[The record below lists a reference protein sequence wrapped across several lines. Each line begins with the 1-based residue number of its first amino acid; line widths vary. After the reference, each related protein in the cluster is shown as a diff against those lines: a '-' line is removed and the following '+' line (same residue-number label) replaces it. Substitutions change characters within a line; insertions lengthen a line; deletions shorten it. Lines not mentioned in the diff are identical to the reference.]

1 MSANLT
7 ETTETEQKVKNEI
20 STKVSKV
27 DSEFKV
33 TKEAILQDNS
43 KIEKEAVEVGHTPVF
58 ILFDTEDIL
67 YETRYE
73 LSTAFDKDTYIE
85 MTLKQ
90 DFILGRKHFT
100 DYYDIPPV
108 LEAIEKCKQPP
119 LIIIYGDILTSTQT
133 ILESKP
139 LKPLLQK
146 YRPLC
151 LAALQSKARGRG
163 KNRWDSQF
171 GGLTFSWAF
180 NIPSKMASQL
190 AFVQYVVALA
200 MIEAVSKL
208 PRENSDTAIDFRIKW
223 PNDLYHSGKKLG
235 GLLTKADM
243 DVDSGDFTVVAGL
256 GLNVSNKPVLSR
268 KTSNVEAVLGRAV
281 TREEVL
287 TAFLPIFDSRLAT
300 FQEEGFGPM
309 KEAYLSYWL
318 HTGQRVR
325 VGKDEV
331 ECTVRGLSDS
341 GALLAEDDSGQVF
354 QLSPDGNSFDFFH
367 GLISKKVV

>member
-1 MSANLT
+1 MSANLP
-7 ETTETEQKVKNEI
+7 ETTETGQEVKNDV
-20 STKVSKV
+20 STLVSKA
-27 DSEFKV
+27 DSDFKV
-33 TKEAILQDNS
+33 TKEAILQDNR
-43 KIEKEAVEVGHTPVF
+43 KIEKEAVEIKHAPVF
-58 ILFDTEDIL
+58 ILFDSEDIL

-85 MTLKQ
+85 MTPKQ
-90 DFILGRKHFT
+90 EYILARKHFT
-100 DYYDIPPV
+100 DYFDIPPV
-108 LEAIEKCKQPP
+108 LEAIDKCKQPP
-119 LIIIYGDILTSTQT
+119 LILIYGDVLTSTQT

-151 LAALQSKARGRG
+151 LAAMQSKGRGRG

-180 NIPSKMASQL
+180 NVPSKMAGQL
-190 AFVQYVVALA
+190 PFVQYVVALSV
-200 MIEAVSKL
+200 IEAVSKL
-208 PRENSDTAIDFRIKW
+208 PRENADSAIDFRIKW

-243 DVDSGDFTVVAGL
+243 DVDSGDFTVIAGL
-256 GLNVSNKPVLSR
+256 GLNISNKFISKR
-268 KTSNVEAVLGRAV
+268 ETSNVEAVLGREV

-287 TAFLPIFDSRLAT
+287 SAFLPIFDSRLAT
-300 FQEEGFGPM
+300 FQEEGFAPM
-309 KEAYLSYWL
+309 KEAYLRYWL

-325 VGKDEV
+325 VGTDEV

-341 GALLAEDDSGQVF
+341 GSLLAEDDSGQVF

-367 GLISKKVV
+367 GLISRKVS